1 MDTNTSNK
9 TLTGKLTVI
18 PAGHKVG
25 PDKVPTWYR
34 DDQGNFHAEFYKAT
48 MGEPTDDGK
57 FHSYTWNVS
66 ADEAEALANMP
77 IGTQF
82 TVTVRPKT
90 ETKTVVDD
98 KGAPKQVTLPRV
110 TPSKDGQTLFHEVI
124 LVSIA
129 VAVKGTIPRPRN
141 TQYFAD
147 VKYTE
152 EARGE
157 EGNGEG

>member
-1 MDTNTSNK
+1 MENTAAK
-9 TLTGKLTVI
+9 VITGKLTVI

-25 PDKVPTWYR
+25 PNKVPTWYR
-34 DDQGNFHAEFYKAT
+34 DENGNYHAEFFKAT

-90 ETKTVVDD
+90 ETKSVVDD
-98 KGAPKQVTLPRV
+98 KGAPKQVTLPKV
-110 TPSKDGQTLFHEVI
+110 TPSKDGQTLFHEVV
-124 LVSIA
+124 LVNIA

-147 VKYTE
+147 VKFDE
-152 EARGE
+152 DAARGE
-157 EGNGEG
+157 SVGEG